1 MSSNERAPEPTMD
14 EIIASI
20 RRIIADDETQPQAA
34 PAAAK
39 PAETGVKADP
49 DGDADTQI
57 IDDIARVLSSAG
69 GAPAD
74 SVRRPAQPQAASA
87 PADEEDDVLDLM
99 DLGEAIPGTMEVAE
113 FEVTETVTE
122 TVTGQEPDFSAAFPA
137 GAGPGGVFQPE
148 ALEPEPAEDVS
159 MPVEPVEAPKAAKPA
174 PYEPPMSRRSA
185 LEDPTAAF
193 EKALAA
199 LKAGDLNAF
208 AREVD
213 AAPSA
218 PAPSEIS
225 IPVSSEPAEEGA
237 ETVSSETAL
246 ELASSS
252 DAPES
257 ASAPTPSSWRS
268 RLGIPEFQ
276 PGRTLRGNGGSGHK
290 YSSIETAT
298 GQSLEDSV
306 KEMLRPMLQKWL
318 DENMSRVLTQALR
331 EELEKSPARRG
342 E

>member
-1 MSSNERAPEPTMD
+1 M
-14 EIIASI
+14 
-20 RRIIADDETQPQAA
+20 
-34 PAAAK
+34 
-39 PAETGVKADP
+39 
-49 DGDADTQI
+49 
-57 IDDIARVLSSAG
+57 
-69 GAPAD
+69 
-74 SVRRPAQPQAASA
+74 
-87 PADEEDDVLDLM
+87 LDLM

-122 TVTGQEPDFSAAFPA
+122 TVTLEEPDFSAAFPA
-137 GAGPGGVFQPE
+137 GAGPGGVYRPE

-159 MPVEPVEAPKAAKPA
+159 MQVEAPKAARPA
-174 PYEPPMSRRSA
+174 PYEPPASRRSA

-218 PAPSEIS
+218 TAPSEIS
-225 IPVSSEPAEEGA
+225 IPVSSEPADESA
-237 ETVSSETAL
+237 ETVSSETAM

-257 ASAPTPSSWRS
+257 TSATSPSSWRS

-290 YSSIETAT
+290 LHSLDT
-298 GQSLEDSV
+298 GSEKSLEDSV